1 MGLQSM
7 YYVIKPYVFVSGAE
21 LRSKARNVL
30 GRRTQRKLFRWLSND
45 SSAVMWCGLGE
56 EVTNFLLC
64 KYSQMR
70 HIKQSLLFLTIY
82 RLSYVILGQCW
93 QHKIYARLKGVIVHW
108 SSGYNCQVLY
118 ALLKLLDTLLVLRIL
133 YLYFVLYKTPS
144 SKNGNYECY

>member
-1 MGLQSM
+1 MLQVECVYSRCSAL
-7 YYVIKPYVFVSGAE
+7 YCVIKPYFFVSGVE

-45 SSAVMWCGLGE
+45 SSAVMWRGLGE

-82 RLSYVILGQCW
+82 RLSCVILGQCW
-93 QHKIYARLKGVIVHW
+93 QHKIYARLKGVIVYW
-108 SSGYNCQVLY
+108 SSGYCQVPY
-118 ALLKLLDTLLVLRIL
+118 ALFKLLDTLLVLRIL
-133 YLYFVLYKTPS
+133 
-144 SKNGNYECY
+144 